1 MQVLIPGEMT
11 ATVRNGKVE
20 FTFMPAASHAGYFG
34 EEFIIIEN
42 EDDKELSRDD
52 FWPMVSNA
60 LVLTS
65 QQTTHFICGWEE

>member
-1 MQVLIPGEMT
+1 MQVLIPGEMV
-11 ATVRNGKVE
+11 ATVKYGKVE
-20 FTFMPAASHAGYFG
+20 FTFIPLASHAGYFG

-60 LVLTS
+60 LVGTS
-65 QQTTHFICGWEE
+65 RETAHFICGWEE